1 MIIVMPTCDAHH
13 LTEVMPHLS
22 SRYIQPPMHTL
33 KNLLVAL
40 DLSPMDN
47 QLMQYLTYFSQA
59 LLPDSIT
66 FMHVIPTNTISR
78 EAFATATDQQAY
90 YDARILTVTQQLEQL
105 VNKHWGHRSDTIKR
119 IQVLTGHPLKTLLQH
134 NVEHAYDLIVVGK
147 KNVSSG
153 SGIVAQKL
161 ARHTTTSI
169 LFIPQHAP
177 VVCKEVFIP
186 VDFSDYSLAAL
197 QLGIQLS
204 PLLDDPTL
212 HVAHVYDVPPAVSIQ
227 MSRTPQQF
235 THIIQENSS
244 EAMKKFVAKAK
255 PGKVNLQT
263 HLMHNANSTTA
274 RQLIT
279 YAEVNQLSLVIIG
292 AKGHTALSA
301 LLLGSITEKMLLS
314 SLQIPILVARIP
326 AMS

>member
-1 MIIVMPTCDAHH
+1 MPTCDAHH
-13 LTEVMPHLS
+13 LTEVMVHLS
-22 SRYIQPPMHTL
+22 SHYTQPPMHTL
-33 KNLLVAL
+33 KHLLVAL

-47 QLMQYLTYFSQA
+47 QLMQYLSYFSQA
-59 LLPDSIT
+59 LLPDTIT
-66 FMHVIPTNTISR
+66 FVHVIPTNTISS
-78 EAFATATDQQAY
+78 EAFATAADQQAY
-90 YDARILTVTQQLEQL
+90 YDAHILTVTQQLEQL
-105 VNKHWGHRSDTIKR
+105 VNKYWGHRSDVLKQ

-134 NVEHAYDLIVVGK
+134 NTENAYDLIVVGK

-177 VVCKEVFIP
+177 TVCNDILIP
-186 VDFSDYSLAAL
+186 VDFSGHSMAAL

-204 PLLDDPTL
+204 PLLNDPTL

-227 MSRTPQQF
+227 LSRTPQQF
-235 THIIQENSS
+235 AHIIRNNVS
-244 EAMKKFVAKAK
+244 EAMDQFVAKAK
-255 PGKVNLQT
+255 PGKANLQK

-301 LLLGSITEKMLLS
+301 LLLGSITEKLLLS
-314 SLQIPILVARIP
+314 TLQIPILVARIP